1 LPDTTTVQRWGEA
14 PWTIDFRPEPAPLP
28 QSLDFAV
35 IGGGF
40 TGLSAAANLRR
51 MNPEKSVA
59 VFEAETIGARSSGHT
74 GGLTLAETAAG
85 DLPDLGDVLFGFS
98 KVLKDLG
105 VTCDLSLPGVW
116 ELDRSSKTENSPIRW
131 IDSGD
136 LRVAREVPGGTA
148 DPGKLVGGLARAAV
162 GLGASILEGA
172 PVDQIDFGDP
182 LNLHVRGKHV
192 QAQRVLIATNAES
205 LELSGLAGKA
215 EPKLTLAL
223 ATEPL
228 SDAQL
233 ASLGLATGKPFYT
246 VDLPYLWGRPL
257 HRNQVMFG
265 SGLVAV
271 NDWRDLTSQDVRS
284 GEPAKLLTRLEKRV
298 TTLHP
303 ALANVRFSHHW
314 GGPILIAEEWRPVF
328 AHHPRS
334 SRAIVLGAYS
344 GHGVALSVYLGAWA
358 AEALVGKRDRIPHF
372 SVSYRRSSDVRIGN
386 RYPASPPSLRILC
399 CNTCCPPLP
408 GTYRKDAHIVCCRS
422 LP

>member
-1 LPDTTTVQRWGEA
+1 MPDTTTVQRWGEA

-358 AEALVGKRDRIPHF
+358 AEALVGKRDLPAW
-372 SVSYRRSSDVRIGN
+372 N
-386 RYPASPPSLRILC
+386 RP
-399 CNTCCPPLP
+399 
-408 GTYRKDAHIVCCRS
+408 
-422 LP
+422 